1 MESRDRSM
9 KKREN
14 KRLIFLLIGFFLLF
28 GSAKTY
34 SFPLKVRDDLGREIE
49 FIRKPERIVSLSP
62 SHTEILFA
70 LGLESHIV
78 GLTDH
83 CNYPEAVREKLR
95 IGGFVDPDIEKIISL
110 DPDLI
115 LAFGLVQK
123 PIVRLLENRGKKTF
137 WVNPHSI
144 KELFDSIERIGRIT
158 GAVSEAKHLK
168 QTMEKRLKIL
178 EEKLKDIPQ
187 KKRPTLFRVMG
198 LDPLGTVG
206 GDSFQTDVFR
216 LAGGKNVFSDIKRD
230 YFEVD
235 EKVLFERNPKVIII
249 CGEDEERLKERVIE
263 HPVLKNLSS
272 VKRDR
277 IFVISCD
284 LICRPGPRVVEA
296 IERISGYLYPER
308 FFPKRMISL
317 GPSISESI
325 YLLGLGDRLVGVT
338 IYCERPPEVRSKE
351 KVGSVIEIDIEKV
364 AALKPDLVLA
374 TSLTNPKAVE
384 KLRRLGIRVVRLSS
398 PKNFEELCEQ
408 FLELGRISGRELI
421 AREIV
426 EEVKAK
432 VSHLRQGVKGLPE
445 PKVFVQVGAKP
456 LFTVPGDFL
465 INDFIKF
472 AGGFN
477 IAQNSP
483 SGFYTREEVLRKDPD
498 AIIIVTM
505 GISGEQEKEI
515 WQRYKTLSAVRNN
528 RIYILDS
535 YRLCSPTP
543 VSFVETL
550 EQIIMLLHPEKR
562 SQ

>member
-1 MESRDRSM
+1 MESKDRSM

-14 KRLIFLLIGFFLLF
+14 KRLIFLLIGFFLFF
-28 GSAKTY
+28 GFAETY

-49 FIRKPERIVSLSP
+49 FVRKPERIVSLSP
-62 SHTEILFA
+62 SNTEILFA
-70 LGLESHIV
+70 LGLGSHIIGV
-78 GLTDH
+78 TDH
-83 CNYPEAVREKLR
+83 CNYPDAVREKLR
-95 IGGFVDPDIEKIISL
+95 VGGFANPNIEKIIAL

-115 LAFGLVQK
+115 LAFGLLQK

-144 KELFDSIERIGRIT
+144 KDIFDSIERIGRIT

-168 QTMEKRLKIL
+168 QMMKERLSIL
-178 EEKLKDIPQ
+178 EEKLKDITER
-187 KKRPTLFRVMG
+187 KRPTLFRIMG

-206 GDSFQTDVFR
+206 GDSFQTDVFH
-216 LAGGKNVFSDIKRD
+216 LAGGKNVFGDIKRD

-235 EKVLFERNPKVIII
+235 EKALFERNPEVILI
-249 CGEDEERLKERVIE
+249 CGEDEERLKERVSE

-296 IERISGYLYPER
+296 IERISGYLYSER
-308 FFPKRMISL
+308 FHPQRIISL

-338 IYCERPPEVRSKE
+338 TYCERPPDVRLKE
-351 KVGSVIEIDIEKV
+351 KVGSVIEVDIEKIV
-364 AALKPDLVLA
+364 ALKPDIVLA
-374 TSLTNPKAVE
+374 TSLTNPKAVK

-432 VSHLRQGVKGLPE
+432 VSHLRQGVKGLPM

-456 LFTVPGDFL
+456 LFTVVGDSL

-472 AGGFN
+472 AGGLN
-477 IAQNSP
+477 IAQNSL
-483 SGFYTREEVLRKDPD
+483 SGFYTREEVLRSDPD
-498 AIIIVTM
+498 IIIIVTM
-505 GISGEQEKEI
+505 GISGEQEMEI
-515 WQRYKTLSAVRNN
+515 WQRYRTLPAVRNN
-528 RIYILDS
+528 RIYIFDS

-550 EQIIMLLHPEKR
+550 EKLISLLHPEKR
-562 SQ
+562 SK

>member
-1 MESRDRSM
+1 
-9 KKREN
+9 
-14 KRLIFLLIGFFLLF
+14 LLF

-34 SFPLKVRDDLGREIE
+34 SFPLKVRDDLGREVE
-49 FIRKPERIVSLSP
+49 FVRKPERIVSLSP

-70 LGLESHIV
+70 LGLGSHIIGV
-78 GLTDH
+78 TDH
-83 CNYPEAVREKLR
+83 CNYPDAVREKLR
-95 IGGFVDPDIEKIISL
+95 VGGFANPNIEKIVSL

-123 PIVRLLENRGKKTF
+123 PIIRLLENRGKKTF

-144 KELFDSIERIGRIT
+144 KDIFDSIERIGRIT
-158 GAVSEAKHLK
+158 GAVSELKHLK
-168 QTMEKRLKIL
+168 QMMEERLRSL
-178 EEKLKDIPQ
+178 EEKLKDIPEI
-187 KKRPTLFRVMG
+187 KRPILFRVMG
-198 LDPLGTVG
+198 FDPLGTVG

-216 LAGGKNVFSDIKRD
+216 LAGGKNVFGDIKRD

-235 EKVLFERNPKVIII
+235 EKALFERNPDVIVI
-249 CGEDEERLKERVIE
+249 CGEDEEKLKKRVRE

-296 IERISGYLYPER
+296 IERISGYLYSER
-308 FFPKRMISL
+308 FLPQRIISL

-338 IYCERPPEVRSKE
+338 TYCERPPDVRLKE
-351 KVGSVIEIDIEKV
+351 KVGSVIEIDTEKIL
-364 AALKPDLVLA
+364 ALKPDLVLA

-384 KLRRLGIRVVRLSS
+384 KLRRLGIRVSRLSS

-408 FLELGRISGRELI
+408 FLELGRISGREFI

-426 EEVKAK
+426 ENVKAK
-432 VSHLRQGVKGLPE
+432 VSHLRQGVKGLPM

-456 LFTVPGDFL
+456 LFTIPGDSL

-472 AGGFN
+472 AGGLN

-483 SGFYTREEVLRKDPD
+483 SGFYTREEVLRSDPD
-498 AIIIVTM
+498 VIIIVTM

-515 WQRYKTLSAVRNN
+515 WQRYRTLPAVKNN
-528 RIYILDS
+528 RIYIFDS

-550 EQIIMLLHPEKR
+550 EQIIVLLHPEKR
-562 SQ
+562 S

>member
-9 KKREN
+9 KKRKN
-14 KRLIFLLIGFFLLF
+14 RRLIFLLIGFFLLF

-62 SHTEILFA
+62 SNTEILFA
-70 LGLESHIV
+70 LGLGNYIIGV
-78 GLTDH
+78 TDH

-95 IGGFVDPDIEKIISL
+95 IGEFVDPDIEKIISL

-115 LAFGLVQK
+115 LAFGFVQK

-144 KELFDSIERIGRIT
+144 KDIFDSIEKIGRIT
-158 GAVSEAKHLK
+158 GAVSETKHLK
-168 QTMEKRLKIL
+168 QMMKERLRSL
-178 EEKLKDIPQ
+178 EEKLKDILER
-187 KKRPTLFRVMG
+187 KRPTLFRVMG

-235 EKVLFERNPKVIII
+235 EKVLFKRNPEVIIV
-249 CGEDEERLKERVIE
+249 CGEDEERLKERVRE

-272 VKRDR
+272 VKRNG

-308 FFPKRMISL
+308 FLPLRIISL

-338 IYCERPPEVRSKE
+338 TYCERPPEVRSKE

-384 KLRRLGIRVVRLSS
+384 KLRRLGIRVERLSS

-408 FLELGRISGRELI
+408 FLELGRISGREFI

-426 EEVKAK
+426 ENVKAK
-432 VSHLRQGVKGLPE
+432 VSHLRQGVKGLPM

-456 LFTVPGDFL
+456 LFTVPGDSL

-472 AGGFN
+472 AGGLN

-483 SGFYTREEVLRKDPD
+483 SGFYTREEVLRSDPD
-498 AIIIVTM
+498 VIIIVTM
-505 GISGEQEKEI
+505 GISGEQEMEI
-515 WQRYKTLSAVRNN
+515 WQRYRTLPAVRNN
-528 RIYILDS
+528 RIYIFDS

-550 EQIIMLLHPEKR
+550 EKLIVLLHPEKR
-562 SQ
+562 GK